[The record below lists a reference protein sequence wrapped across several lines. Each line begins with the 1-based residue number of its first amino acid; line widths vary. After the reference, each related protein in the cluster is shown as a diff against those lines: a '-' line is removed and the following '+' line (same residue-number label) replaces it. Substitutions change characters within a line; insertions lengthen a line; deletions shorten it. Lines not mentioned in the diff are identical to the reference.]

1 MLRFLPLLLLLGLSL
16 AACDPT
22 TDPGT
27 TNPPAPNTVAMKNLT
42 DLPMAGGDVTGI
54 AITQSN
60 TAVVALDGKLYS
72 MSLTGGAMQLINDD
86 AKHTVIGLAPSGEL
100 YALTDKEIRA
110 YDLAAGTYKS
120 VPIDP
125 AGPLAINR
133 RVEQAEFTFSPS
145 GEPYVR
151 MINNTP
157 QTYIYRTAD
166 KGVSWTAVKLP
177 PGFVYGGG
185 FTFARNGDML
195 LSGAF
200 GFYRS
205 SNGGESWSTSP
216 APLANYSGEMLA
228 TANGDIF
235 YYVRGGGGLR
245 VSHDGGTSF
254 SDLAQFNR
262 SPYFVNLQ
270 EGTDGALYALAGRS
284 AGSGDP
290 IERPTSLLR
299 STDGG
304 VTWRHVFFAQA
315 RVMAMRGADIVLGLG
330 MTGFG
335 AGRTHGGLAI
345 SRDRGATWRQDGT
358 TPVQQVTDVGFD
370 RSGNLMIL
378 ADNGLF
384 RKTAAGWRSF
394 GTQPGLFA
402 RFATMGSGAMVIV
415 NTGMVFSSNDDGA
428 TWTESPV
435 TDYVPGI
442 DPASVTTL
450 LSLKSGEMLMSIT
463 SYSDTR
469 GYSNGHIYHIGSDG
483 VPKKYT
489 GATQAFAKIVQDRNG
504 TLYGGTSTVDGFTQQ
519 FTGRAFQST
528 DGGATWTEQQRN
540 PAAWAFN
547 SRNRYFAVNGTNAYS
562 MNTLGSDQK
571 TELTL
576 QGFSS
581 QGNYVTRVMFG
592 PDDRLC
598 IVTLDK
604 GLFISD
610 APLQ

>member
-27 TNPPAPNTVAMKNLT
+27 SNPPAPNTVAMKNLT
-42 DLPMAGGDVTGI
+42 DLPTAGGDVTGI

-60 TAVVALDGKLYS
+60 TVVMALDGKLYS
-72 MSLTGGAMQLINDD
+72 MNPSGGTMQLINGD

-100 YALTDKEIRA
+100 YALTDTEIRT
-110 YDLAAGTYKS
+110 YDLGAGTYKS

-145 GEPYVR
+145 GEPFVR

-157 QTYIYRTAD
+157 QTYVYHTAD

-177 PGFVYGGG
+177 PGFQYSGG
-185 FTFARNGDML
+185 FTFAPNGDML

-205 SNGGESWSTSP
+205 SNGGTTWTTYP
-216 APLANYSGEMLA
+216 APLANYGGELLA

-235 YYVRGGGGLR
+235 YYVRGGGGLK
-245 VSHDGGTSF
+245 VSHDGGASF
-254 SDLAQFNR
+254 SDLAPFNR
-262 SPYFVNLQ
+262 PPYFVNLQ

-284 AGSGDP
+284 AGSADP
-290 IERPTSLLR
+290 IARPTSLLR

-304 VTWRHVFFAQA
+304 VTWRHVYFAQA
-315 RVMAMRGADIVLGLG
+315 RVMAMRGADLALGLG
-330 MTGFG
+330 VVGFG
-335 AGRTHGGLAI
+335 AGNTHGGVAI

-358 TPVQQVTDVGFD
+358 APVQQIADVDFD
-370 RSGNLMIL
+370 RAGNLMIL

-394 GTQPGLFA
+394 GTQPGQFA
-402 RFATMGSGAMVIV
+402 RFATSESGAMFIV
-415 NTGMVFSSNDDGA
+415 NTGTVFTSTDDGV
-428 TWTESPV
+428 TWAEAPV

-442 DPASVTTL
+442 DPPSVTTL
-450 LSLKSGEMLMSIT
+450 LRLKGGEMLMSIT

-469 GYSNGHIYHIGSDG
+469 GFSNGHLYHIGADG
-483 VPKKYT
+483 IPKKYT
-489 GATQAFAKIVQDRNG
+489 GISQAYSRIVQDRNG
-504 TLYGGTSTVDGFTQQ
+504 TLYGSTSIVDGFSGQ
-519 FTGRAFQST
+519 FTGRAYQST
-528 DGGATWTEQQRN
+528 DRGATWTEQQRN

-576 QGFSS
+576 QGFAS
-581 QGNYVTRVMFG
+581 QGNYVARVMFA
-592 PDDRLC
+592 PDDRLHV
-598 IVTLDK
+598 VTVDK
-604 GLFISD
+604 GLYISD
-610 APLQ
+610 AAVQ